1 MPWRR
6 VVCSAQLWSNLSTN
20 ELLTEHRT
28 SEHLLRNEISFNN
41 NTGPPQ
47 QLEECW
53 DQTSQFTVKINGL
66 LCSWCGGSCQEWST
80 LYLDTLNLDA
90 TSYPTTCVLDWHLKC
105 GGEQMWAPTSLLRVP
120 LTTLLCVMWCM
131 AVSWGPSDPVMM
143 SWQCDTLA
151 SWPRIQCNVHP
162 ARTKHHSQ
170 EEESRNGIRSLG
182 WCCCCSHPPDP

>member
-1 MPWRR
+1 MNFW
-6 VVCSAQLWSNLSTN
+6 LN
-20 ELLTEHRT
+20 TEHQNISSVTRLVLIT
-28 SEHLLRNEISFNN
+28 TPGRRSNWRNA
-41 NTGPPQ
+41 G
-47 QLEECW
+47 

-66 LCSWCGGSCQEWST
+66 LCSWCWGSCQEWYT

-105 GGEQMWAPTSLLRVP
+105 GGEQMRAPTSLLQVP

-182 WCCCCSHPPDP
+182 CCWCSHPPDP